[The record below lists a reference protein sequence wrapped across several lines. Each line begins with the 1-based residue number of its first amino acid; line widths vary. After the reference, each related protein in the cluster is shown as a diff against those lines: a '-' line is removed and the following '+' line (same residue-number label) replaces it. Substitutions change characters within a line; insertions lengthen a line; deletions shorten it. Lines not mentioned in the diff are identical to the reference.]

1 MAVTIVGPKIILDA
15 ANDMIVLNCP
25 IKRIRKIGG
34 SGSNLFI
41 DGRGFYFDAIGREM
55 NFVNLHGYPGVT
67 LKAPDNL
74 SSEIIFLIEEIGDVL
89 NPNYF
94 KEDIRNWNGQG
105 TAAVSEASEAPKKAA
120 RAKKAEVNE

>member
-1 MAVTIVGPKIILDA
+1 MAVSRTGPKINLRA
-15 ANDMIVLNCP
+15 PNDQIVLNCP

-34 SGSNLFI
+34 PGATLFI
-41 DGRGFYFDAIGREM
+41 DGEGLYFDAIGREM

-67 LKAPDNL
+67 IKAPGNL
-74 SSEIIFLIEEIGDVL
+74 PSEIIFIIEEIGDVL

-105 TAAVSEASEAPKKAA
+105 AKASAVEAVPEA
-120 RAKKAEVNE
+120 RSRTKKAEVTE